1 MVWGQEG
8 NENVI
13 KSKKKTMKVKGR
25 NEVKSESEKKLGNER
40 GTREKVKGLPG
51 KCQACF
57 LSHRPAF
64 KCGERGKL
72 LKHEKVRHFCFMKPP
87 KSKNAKHLCSYDHN
101 EYLFFKMSDIF
112 FQKFPLRQS

>member
-1 MVWGQEG
+1 MLIFTPFATMVWGQER
-8 NENVI
+8 NEKVL
-13 KSKKKTMKVKGR
+13 KSKKTMKGKGR
-25 NEVKSESEKKLGNER
+25 NEAKSESEKKLGKER

-72 LKHEKVRHFCFMKPP
+72 LKPEKVRHFCPLKPP
-87 KSKNAKHLCSYDHN
+87 ESKNAKYLCNYDHQK
-101 EYLFFKMSDIF
+101 YVFF
-112 FQKFPLRQS
+112 

>member
-1 MVWGQEG
+1 M
-8 NENVI
+8 I
-13 KSKKKTMKVKGR
+13 VKGR
-25 NEVKSESEKKLGNER
+25 NEAKSESEKKLGKER

-72 LKHEKVRHFCFMKPP
+72 LKPEKIRHFCPMEPNE
-87 KSKNAKHLCSYDHN
+87 SKNAKYLCSYDHN
-101 EYLFFKMSDIF
+101 KYIF
-112 FQKFPLRQS
+112 FQNVRHFLSKVSIKTIIT